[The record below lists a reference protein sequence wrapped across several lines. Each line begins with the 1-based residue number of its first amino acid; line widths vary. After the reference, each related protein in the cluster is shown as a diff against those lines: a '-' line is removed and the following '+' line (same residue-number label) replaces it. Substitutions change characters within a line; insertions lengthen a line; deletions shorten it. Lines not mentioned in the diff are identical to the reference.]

1 MEKFKIDLFE
11 KETGELFPSFQKLN
25 QTDCNICYQ
34 HFRKNIKV
42 YDLHESVFD
51 TFQSNGSFIE
61 KYNALDDHF
70 SLLELFADLNLCCD
84 VICINWDE
92 FKTIDVFRTIDL
104 YNYFSDIWFPSADN
118 IIVFP
123 RNMTIFIMIRHDGV
137 IYYVKCD

>member
-51 TFQSNGSFIE
+51 NF
-61 KYNALDDHF
+61 
-70 SLLELFADLNLCCD
+70 
-84 VICINWDE
+84 
-92 FKTIDVFRTIDL
+92 
-104 YNYFSDIWFPSADN
+104 
-118 IIVFP
+118 
-123 RNMTIFIMIRHDGV
+123 
-137 IYYVKCD
+137 

>member
-1 MEKFKIDLFE
+1 MENFKIDLFE

-51 TFQSNGSFIE
+51 NFQSNGSFIE

-104 YNYFSDIWFPSADN
+104 YNYFSDIWAQWKFSGDKHKSLQVDTERTFHQRCPL
-118 IIVFP
+118 V
-123 RNMTIFIMIRHDGV
+123 ML
-137 IYYVKCD
+137 

>member
-1 MEKFKIDLFE
+1 MLQSCWQISSKVILLPIRCVICIFINKQVDIYSLA
-11 KETGELFPSFQKLN
+11 KL
-25 QTDCNICYQ
+25 Q
-34 HFRKNIKV
+34 
-42 YDLHESVFD
+42 
-51 TFQSNGSFIE
+51 
-61 KYNALDDHF
+61 
-70 SLLELFADLNLCCD
+70 LELFADLNLSCD

-123 RNMTIFIMIRHDGV
+123 RNMTIFIMIRHDGA

>member
-34 HFRKNIKV
+34 YFRKNIKV

-51 TFQSNGSFIE
+51 NFQSNGSFIE

-70 SLLELFADLNLCCD
+70 SLLELFSDLNLCCD

-92 FKTIDVFRTIDL
+92 FKTIDVFRIIDL

>member
-1 MEKFKIDLFE
+1 MENFKIDLFE

-51 TFQSNGSFIE
+51 NFQSNGSFIE

-92 FKTIDVFRTIDL
+92 FKTIDVFRTI
-104 YNYFSDIWFPSADN
+104 YGHENEMYKE
-118 IIVFP
+118 
-123 RNMTIFIMIRHDGV
+123 GV
-137 IYYVKCD
+137 NLKRGKDVCMRELREYGGRTGNKTKCAKG

>member
-1 MEKFKIDLFE
+1 MDFHLRNF
-11 KETGELFPSFQKLN
+11 SN
-25 QTDCNICYQ
+25 
-34 HFRKNIKV
+34 
-42 YDLHESVFD
+42 
-51 TFQSNGSFIE
+51 FQSNGSFIE

-123 RNMTIFIMIRHDGV
+123 RNMTIFIMIRHDGA

>member
-1 MEKFKIDLFE
+1 MHLLVEFA
-11 KETGELFPSFQKLN
+11 
-25 QTDCNICYQ
+25 CYQ
-34 HFRKNIKV
+34 YFRKNIKV

-51 TFQSNGSFIE
+51 NFQSNGSFIE

>member
-1 MEKFKIDLFE
+1 MENFKIDLFE

-51 TFQSNGSFIE
+51 NFQSNGSFIE

-70 SLLELFADLNLCCD
+70 SLSETLFPKIIFPQRNQRAVGQQRIIRQQP
-84 VICINWDE
+84 VIQTHTALSI
-92 FKTIDVFRTIDL
+92 
-104 YNYFSDIWFPSADN
+104 
-118 IIVFP
+118 
-123 RNMTIFIMIRHDGV
+123 
-137 IYYVKCD
+137 